1 MFPTF
6 TPLAK
11 RQQRRQQRFAFG
23 SQRVNDLAAIVAAVA
38 PLQNTVLDELAQPVR
53 QDVARNAQLRLEL
66 LEMTQAEEGT
76 AENQKR
82 PALAD
87 NFQCRRKAAN
97 MRSKLNLFGIHQ
109 PRR

>member
-1 MFPTF
+1 MR
-6 TPLAK
+6 K
-11 RQQRRQQRFAFG
+11 RDRNCSSEGMGTGLDRRT
-23 SQRVNDLAAIVAAVA
+23 AIVAAVA
-38 PLQNTVLDELAQPVR
+38 SLQNTVLDEFAQPVR

-66 LEMTQAEEGT
+66 LEMTQAEEGP